1 MKIVLAAINAKY
13 IHANLAIYSLR
24 AFSDEYKEQIQIK
37 EYTINQYTEDI
48 LADLYKEQADMV
60 AFSCYIWNM
69 GMVEELAELLHQLR
83 PEMPIWF
90 GGPEVS
96 YDAAECLQRNHGVT
110 GILRGEGEES
120 FHELMQYY
128 IGGSGKFQDI
138 RGIIY
143 REDGLLVDNGWREVM
158 NLNKVPFVY
167 EEMEDFKNK
176 IIYYET
182 SRGCPFS
189 CSYCLSSVDKKV
201 RLRDMSLVEKELQ
214 FFINHEVPQVK
225 FVDRTFN
232 CNKKHAMAI
241 WRYIK
246 AHDKGITNFHF
257 EIGADLLDDEELEIL
272 SDMRPGLIQLEIG
285 VQSTND
291 ATIQE
296 VSRTMRL
303 DRLARAVD
311 RVNAGHNIHQHLD
324 LIAGLPYE
332 DYHRF
337 KQSFNDVYRM
347 RPEQLQL
354 GFLKVLKGSRMHVMA
369 EQYGI
374 VYRRK
379 APYEVLKTDWMSYV
393 DILKLKGVE
402 EMVEVYYN
410 SHQFDLSVTYLMHFY
425 QEPFDFFE
433 DLAEFYE
440 ATGFGKVQH
449 GRMQRYDILLR
460 FVQQRHL
467 GAESRVY
474 LCQECETAVAVQAES
489 GAENS
494 KLNKLAARESE
505 VSEILKFTMLY
516 DLYARE
522 NLKSR
527 PEWAQEIL
535 YRPFCEDFYRDETLT
550 RQYLP
555 SYSGCTSRQ
564 MKRMTHMEGF
574 VMDIAETAKAGYR
587 IGGPEA
593 LLFDYKERD
602 PLTYAAKIVKVSIK
616 S

>member
-1 MKIVLAAINAKY
+1 MKIVLTAINAKY
-13 IHANLAIYSLR
+13 IHANLAVCSLR

-48 LADLYKEQADMV
+48 LADLYKEKADMV

-69 GMVEELAELLHQLR
+69 GMVEELTELLHQIR
-83 PEMPIWF
+83 PDMPIWF

-96 YDAAECLQRNHGVT
+96 YDAAECLERNPGVT
-110 GILRGEGEES
+110 GVLRGEGEET

-128 IGGSGKFQDI
+128 IDGSGKLQDI
-138 RGIIY
+138 RGIVY
-143 REDGLLVDNGWREVM
+143 RENGQLVDNGWREVM
-158 NLNKVPFVY
+158 DLNKVPFVY
-167 EEMEDFKNK
+167 EDMNDFKNK

-201 RLRDMSLVEKELQ
+201 RLRDMALVEKELQ
-214 FFINHEVPQVK
+214 FFIDHEVPQVK

-246 AHDKGITNFHF
+246 THDNGITNFHF
-257 EIGADLLDDEELEIL
+257 EIGADLLDDEELAIL
-272 SDMRPGLIQLEIG
+272 SDMRPGLVQLEIG

-303 DRLARAVD
+303 DRLAKAVHT
-311 RVNAGHNIHQHLD
+311 VNAGHNIHQHLD

-332 DYHRF
+332 DYDKFR
-337 KQSFNDVYRM
+337 QSFNDVYQM
-347 RPEQLQL
+347 EPEQLQL
-354 GFLKVLKGSRMHVMA
+354 GFLKVLKGSRMYDMA
-369 EQYGI
+369 ETYGI
-374 VYRRK
+374 VYRKK
-379 APYEVLKTDWMSYV
+379 APYEVLKTDWMRYD

-402 EMVEVYYN
+402 EMVEIYYN
-410 SHQFDLSVTYLMHFY
+410 SHQFEQSVTYLMHFY
-425 QEPFDFFE
+425 KAPFDFFE
-433 DLAEFYE
+433 DLAAFYE
-440 ATGFGKVQH
+440 QCGFGKVQH
-449 GRMQRYDILLR
+449 GRMQRYDILLQ
-460 FVQQRHL
+460 FAEERHL
-467 GAESRVY
+467 GKVVNDMAAADKKKDI
-474 LCQECETAVAVQAES
+474 QEVHGDAI
-489 GAENS
+489 
-494 KLNKLAARESE
+494 
-505 VSEILKFTMLY
+505 EILKATMLY

-535 YRPFCEDFYRDETLT
+535 YRPLCEDFYRNREMTE
-550 RQYLP
+550 RYLP
-555 SYSGCTSRQ
+555 SYAGCTARQ

-574 VMDIAETAKAGYR
+574 AMDIRATAMSGQWKGE
-587 IGGPEA
+587 PEV
-593 LLFDYKERD
+593 LLFDYKERN
-602 PLTYAAKIVKVSIK
+602 PLTYAAKMTAISVSECTAEMGEEANG
-616 S
+616 

>member
-1 MKIVLAAINAKY
+1 M
-13 IHANLAIYSLR
+13 
-24 AFSDEYKEQIQIK
+24 
-37 EYTINQYTEDI
+37 
-48 LADLYKEQADMV
+48 
-60 AFSCYIWNM
+60 
-69 GMVEELAELLHQLR
+69 
-83 PEMPIWF
+83 
-90 GGPEVS
+90 
-96 YDAAECLQRNHGVT
+96 
-110 GILRGEGEES
+110 
-120 FHELMQYY
+120 
-128 IGGSGKFQDI
+128 
-138 RGIIY
+138 
-143 REDGLLVDNGWREVM
+143 
-158 NLNKVPFVY
+158 
-167 EEMEDFKNK
+167 
-176 IIYYET
+176 
-182 SRGCPFS
+182 
-189 CSYCLSSVDKKV
+189 
-201 RLRDMSLVEKELQ
+201 
-214 FFINHEVPQVK
+214 
-225 FVDRTFN
+225 
-232 CNKKHAMAI
+232 
-241 WRYIK
+241 
-246 AHDKGITNFHF
+246 
-257 EIGADLLDDEELEIL
+257 
-272 SDMRPGLIQLEIG
+272 
-285 VQSTND
+285 
-291 ATIQE
+291 
-296 VSRTMRL
+296 
-303 DRLARAVD
+303 
-311 RVNAGHNIHQHLD
+311 
-324 LIAGLPYE
+324 
-332 DYHRF
+332 
-337 KQSFNDVYRM
+337 
-347 RPEQLQL
+347 
-354 GFLKVLKGSRMHVMA
+354 KVLKGSRMHVMA

-379 APYEVLKTDWMSYV
+379 APYEVLKTDWMSYA

-460 FVQQRHL
+460 FVQQRNL

-474 LCQECETAVAVQAES
+474 PCQECETAAAVQAES

-505 VSEILKFTMLY
+505 VPEILKFTMLY